1 MKAADEEDQIVEMS
15 HSKVGDGGIEDPGLG
30 CPDPYL
36 KHHIPAFSRSMN
48 YI

>member
-1 MKAADEEDQIVEMS
+1 MKAADEEAQIVEMS
-15 HSKVGDGGIEDPGLG
+15 HSKAGDGGIEDPGLE

-48 YI
+48 YR